1 VKYVVK
7 ITDIALE
14 QYQKIKELE
23 HSIIRNKINLLQEY
37 AVNLPNIKPL
47 KGPLKGLY
55 RLRVGNYRII
65 FDIEKNIITIIA
77 ILHRKKS
84 YK

>member
-1 VKYVVK
+1 VVK

-14 QYQKIKELE
+14 QYQKIKEPE
-23 HSIIRNKINLLQEY
+23 HSIIRSKIDLLQEY
-37 AVNLPNIKPL
+37 GVNLSNIKPL

-55 RLRVGNYRII
+55 RLRACNYRII
-65 FDIEKNIITIIA
+65 FDIDKNIITIIA